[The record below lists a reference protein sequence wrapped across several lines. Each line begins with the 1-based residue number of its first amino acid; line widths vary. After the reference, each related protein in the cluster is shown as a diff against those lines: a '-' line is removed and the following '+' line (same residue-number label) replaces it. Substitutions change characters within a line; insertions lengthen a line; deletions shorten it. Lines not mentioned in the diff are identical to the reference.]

1 MAGGRNARQKRQ
13 RPDVAAPAPR
23 GAMSEDVLLGD
34 GQRRVVC
41 VLFGAGLALAAV
53 GLFMPPTGAAY
64 WIAFAAAPAVAA
76 LAGYLL
82 GGGPGRAF
90 DTWLLTGGKPKETP
104 RPLPPDALPDPAR
117 LALHTAMLPAL
128 LAELA
133 GAAGTMAPRQQAAA
147 RALAEAGTTAPAGQA
162 RDAIARGLPRLIP
175 GLAAGSDGAAAEAE
189 ALAARLAQGRGGT
202 P

>member
-1 MAGGRNARQKRQ
+1 MAAD
-13 RPDVAAPAPR
+13 PSR
-23 GAMSEDVLLGD
+23 GAAAEEMLLGD

-53 GLFMPPTGAAY
+53 GLFVPPTGAAY
-64 WIAFAAAPAVAA
+64 WIAVAAAPLAAA
-76 LAGYLL
+76 LVGYLL
-82 GGGPGRAF
+82 GGAPGRAF
-90 DTWLLTGGKPKETP
+90 DTWLLGGGKPKEKP
-104 RPLPPDALPDPAR
+104 RALPPDALPDPAR

-133 GAAGTMAPRQQAAA
+133 GAAETMAPRQQAAA
-147 RALAEAGTTAPAGQA
+147 RALAETGASAPAGEA
-162 RDAIARGLPRLIP
+162 RDALARGLPRLIP
-175 GLAAGSDGAAAEAE
+175 ALAGGSDAAATEAE